1 MDGLAALPLD
11 PLVTASSAVDL
22 DAEFERALPESS
34 LLAFRVAFSVLRQ
47 REDAQDVA
55 QEALARAYRK
65 FRALR
70 SPERF
75 RPWLVRVAWRL
86 ALDYRRGQQRRRRR
100 EQVAAT
106 LPGASGAP
114 EVAASLELKERLW
127 RAIDG
132 LPEKLRL
139 VVLLAPVQGNDVG
152 EVARL
157 TGLPE
162 GTVKSRLHLARRRL
176 AEDLL

>member
-1 MDGLAALPLD
+1 LPLD
-11 PLVTASSAVDL
+11 ALMTASGAMDS

-47 REDAQDVA
+47 REDAEDVA

-65 FRALR
+65 FRALKN
-70 SPERF
+70 PERF

-86 ALDYRRGQQRRRRR
+86 ALDHRRGQQRRRRR
-100 EQVAAT
+100 EQAAAV
-106 LPGASGAP
+106 LPGASGTR
-114 EVAASLELKERLW
+114 EMAASLELRERLW
-127 RAIDG
+127 KAIDR

-139 VVLLAPVQGNDVG
+139 VVLLAPVQGNDLG

-162 GTVKSRLHLARRRL
+162 GTVKSRLHLARRHL